1 MDAANPN
8 GGHQSPVVGTDLW
21 VRATDRRSLS
31 TRRNLYS
38 SAPIAVPTPGCGRS
52 QHPERHGAEV
62 SRQSAGSLSYQRTTS
77 GRDHSVASALSSLAS
92 QTERDD
98 PPGVETTDE
107 HHGL

>member
-52 QHPERHGAEV
+52 QHPERHGAE